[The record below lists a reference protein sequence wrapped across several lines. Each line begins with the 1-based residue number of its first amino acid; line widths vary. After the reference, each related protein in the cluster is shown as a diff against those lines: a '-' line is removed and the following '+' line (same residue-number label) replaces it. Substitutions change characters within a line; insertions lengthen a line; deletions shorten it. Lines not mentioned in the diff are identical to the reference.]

1 VPKASQPRLKPGFA
15 PAGRRLTK
23 RGFVFDALYAR
34 FREAKY
40 DFTNWTM
47 PLRPMAHG
55 GMSLA
60 QLADLN
66 AAIEGKITWAE
77 YFRKW
82 GGGNGPSL

>member
-1 VPKASQPRLKPGFA
+1 MPKPKTPRAKLGFS

-23 RGFVFDALYAR
+23 RGFVFDALFAQ
-34 FREAKY
+34 FREAK
-40 DFTNWTM
+40 DNFTDWTM

-77 YFRKW
+77 YFHKW